1 MNKIY
6 MKVMKFKY
14 NYKQIL
20 IPFPLMAKLNFK
32 QGKQFNKMM

>member
-1 MNKIY
+1 MKKIY

-20 IPFPLMAKLNFK
+20 IPAPLMAKLNLTLDK
-32 QGKQFNKMM
+32 QYNIMK